1 MKEHDDHCPPCLSQ
15 NSGVVEHGKHQ
26 KETCSTSQQIFLKPA
41 YLSIYLHTSSFIMS
55 FQFPWI
61 SKMKSNVGNL
71 DLDGNIAD
79 ASDAEMTHRRRLAQ
93 ILRYIANMHHSLQ
106 SEGVGPSFVQEGRRD
121 QPPSDF
127 FQLDEQQGEWILFTT
142 TDFRLLLNAEQ
153 NAQSGGPLFPS
164 PPFSFYA
171 AVTEQKQ
178 GGESPRKRMFSAA
191 FKSDNT
197 NTITNKESSVDGK
210 TCWMRITRL
219 TNAQIATTPPESMRR
234 SAVRNYLEGWMMQT
248 PDVGQL
254 EDLLTLDRLSRP
266 PKLPP
271 GYDVRER
278 QEVNSFLRQYRRYL
292 RRKAYHDIL
301 EPMYNHLF
309 EWVQQQ
315 SDEELVFGLGHA
327 RYFHAPTNTWIS
339 SPVLEVLVEVEVSRK
354 DGSLLLRPRDHT
366 GVTLHRPFLAALT
379 ETGHTTM
386 TSLHQKVADYEPSQV
401 CPGQP
406 ETYAPLLQ
414 EIAVQVAADGSFQS
428 SARVRPEDASKLVIT
443 EAWCLFRR
451 PKPSTVWARD
461 ATKFADQILMSQPSD
476 ALALPLASW
485 ALTFGPQAV
494 ERERTKLIVRDSP
507 QRGFLGQL
515 FNRYEAVKT
524 PATRLT
530 KPLFPLPTSVPQTR
544 IAELLLNQKYPA
556 VVCEGPPVSF
566 GQMFCRQSTQ
576 KIAFLTFILNPQ
588 GSGKSHTIC
597 NIVCAYLCQGK
608 RVLVTSKN
616 AHALGVL
623 RERLPVAV
631 RDLCVD
637 ISMSEL
643 SGMRQLQQTVE
654 RLANRVSMVCSDL
667 ETQKCDFLRDKIRQ
681 LESDIDAID
690 EQISQKSSTVREL
703 LLKPEGQQFSNLSLE
718 LIESVPWLMRTVCQ
732 WTLHEIK
739 SLRDAVRDLVLEDDD
754 PVGRVSGFEHPPSDA
769 LIAKVAARA
778 GEPLHR
784 ISTSAKSVAASIP
797 LVGTFTGMKEREH
810 HLENEVTR
818 LKLRDT
824 FPGTS
829 AEWSIVARALRHARS
844 FFLFEINVWKG
855 HEYKNAWPEFSKIK
869 SDENIRTLADKLDKA
884 VEVKSLALKLGVDD
898 EIEAAAQCRSQD
910 MQRSI
915 LVSHMQRMAEE
926 LVDAT
931 VLVQLSR
938 SFSAEAQS
946 ALIRFAQI
954 AGRARFSRNAQ
965 SSRMTQRQRR
975 RRQEYLAAFDQCCRF
990 IPCWILTTSQISDY
1004 LPAEGLF
1011 DLVVVDEASQSDV
1024 TVIPG
1029 MLRGK
1034 QWLIVGDSKQ
1044 VSPTE
1049 SFISEEQIYGL
1060 QAALP
1065 PSPLRDSLLP
1075 GNSFFDLCSQAFPG
1089 GRVVLSEHF
1098 RCSED
1103 IISFSNEHFYDGQLV
1118 PLRLPTKS
1126 ERLTPSLVDV
1136 KVNGVKQGKINQ
1148 AEVVKIV
1155 ELIKGHVEEG
1165 QVTGTARSI
1174 GVISLIGDEQSR
1186 MVRARL
1192 LDAIGPHAM
1201 SQHDILIGDPP
1212 SFQGAER
1219 DIIFL
1224 TMIASP
1230 RSVPTQNQLMHF
1242 QRLNVAMSRARD
1254 RCYLVRSIDAH
1265 DIPNAEDSKL
1275 LLLTFFQSDK
1285 SVKEQPDPTSGVV
1298 SRNLYDRLLAKLL
1311 EERGFKVRQMGQVW
1325 RHGLCVES
1333 AGCDSRAAILVDC
1346 VGEPVHEWS
1355 RSYNQQRAIER
1366 VGWKCF
1372 RIDAVSLVSDFHGAL
1387 QNIVT
1392 FLEKCG
1398 IQERKVLFDE
1408 LEEEEEEQ
1416 EQEDRIEVVEENG
1429 EEDRRGG
1436 VVDDVVD
1443 PEFGEDQNDNA
1454 IEEDG
1459 ANMIPP
1465 GPAEEEEVYVISSDD
1480 EGKLDDQ
1487 GSIGIAASVP
1497 DRVGSSS
1504 ADMPMDE
1511 PDQFGQVVDLGFLR
1525 NNLPDTDIENFAARN
1540 KAQVKQPPREGEYQG
1555 DSSDTDERLS
1565 SRASMKKRRRLDRY
1579 ARDPRWFPG
1588 KIAAGEKEDE
1598 SKWYDTDSDL
1608 PSEKKSDSNG
1618 NESDYR

>member
-1 MKEHDDHCPPCLSQ
+1 
-15 NSGVVEHGKHQ
+15 
-26 KETCSTSQQIFLKPA
+26 
-41 YLSIYLHTSSFIMS
+41 MS
-55 FQFPWI
+55 FQFPWL
-61 SKMKSNVGNL
+61 SKMKANEGKRDMDGGEDGSN
-71 DLDGNIAD
+71 
-79 ASDAEMTHRRRLAQ
+79 AEVTHRRRLAQ

-121 QPPSDF
+121 RPPSDF

-142 TDFRLLLNAEQ
+142 TDFRLLLSAEQ

-171 AVTEQKQ
+171 AVTEQKE
-178 GGESPRKRMFSAA
+178 GGQSPRKRMFSAA
-191 FKSDNT
+191 FKSDGASSNT
-197 NTITNKESSVDGK
+197 TTNKESSVDGK

-219 TNAQIATTPPESMRR
+219 TNAQIATTPPESVRR
-234 SAVRNYLEGWMMQT
+234 SAVRNYLEGWLMQT
-248 PDVGQL
+248 PDAGRL
-254 EDLLTLDRLSRP
+254 EDLLTLDRLARP
-266 PKLPP
+266 PKSPP

-292 RRKAYHDIL
+292 RRKAYHEIL

-327 RYFHAPTNTWIS
+327 RYFHAPTSTWIS

-386 TSLHQKVADYEPSQV
+386 TTLHQKVADCEPCHI

-406 ETYAPLLQ
+406 ETYATLLQ
-414 EIAVQVAADGSFQS
+414 EIAVQVSADGSFQS
-428 SARVRPEDASKLVIT
+428 SARTKPDDSSKLVIT

-461 ATKFADQILMSQPSD
+461 ATKFADQILMKQPSD
-476 ALALPLASW
+476 TLALPLASW

-494 ERERTKLIVRDSP
+494 ERERAKLIVQDSP
-507 QRGFLGQL
+507 RKGFFGQ
-515 FNRYEAVKT
+515 FFARNEATKT
-524 PATRLT
+524 PSTGPT

-556 VVCEGPPVSF
+556 VVCEGPP
-566 GQMFCRQSTQ
+566 
-576 KIAFLTFILNPQ
+576 

-654 RLANRVSMVCSDL
+654 RLANRVSMVCGDL
-667 ETQKCDFLRDKIRQ
+667 ETQKCEFLRDKIRQ
-681 LESDIDAID
+681 LEVDIEAVD
-690 EQISQKSSTVREL
+690 EEISQKSASVREL
-703 LLKPEGQQFSNLSLE
+703 LLKPEGQEFSSLSLE

-732 WTLHEIK
+732 WTLQEIK
-739 SLRDAVRDLVLEDDD
+739 SLRNTVRDLVLEDGD
-754 PVGRVSGFEHPPSDA
+754 PVGRISGFEHPPSDA

-784 ISTSAKSVAASIP
+784 ISASAKSVTASIP
-797 LVGTFTGMKEREH
+797 LVGTFTGMKEREDQ
-810 HLENEVTR
+810 LENEIAG

-824 FPGTS
+824 VPGTS
-829 AEWSIVARALRHARS
+829 AEWSIVARALRRARA
-844 FFLFEINVWKG
+844 FFKFETTVWKV
-855 HEYKNAWPEFSKIK
+855 HEYKNAWPAFSEIK
-869 SDENIRTLADKLDKA
+869 SNENIRSLADKLDKA
-884 VEVKSLALKLGVDD
+884 VKVKALALKLGVDD

-915 LVSHMQRMAEE
+915 LVCHKQRMAEE

-938 SFSAEAQS
+938 SFSPEAQS

-965 SSRMTQRQRR
+965 ASRMTQRQRR

-1155 ELIKGHVEEG
+1155 ELIKEHVDEG
-1165 QVTGTARSI
+1165 QLSGIARSI

-1186 MVRARL
+1186 MIRARL
-1192 LDAIGPHAM
+1192 LDAIGPQAM

-1275 LLLTFFQSDK
+1275 LLLTFFQSDQ
-1285 SVKEQPDPTSGVV
+1285 SAKEQSDPNGGVV
-1298 SRNLYDRLLAKLL
+1298 SRNLYDRLLANLL
-1311 EERGFKVRQMGQVW
+1311 EERGYKVRQMGQVW

-1333 AGCDSRAAILVDC
+1333 AGCDARAAILVDC

-1372 RIDAVSLVSDFHGAL
+1372 RIDAVSLVTDFHGAL

-1398 IQERKVLFDE
+1398 IEERKVLFDA
-1408 LEEEEEEQ
+1408 LEEEEE
-1416 EQEDRIEVVEENG
+1416 DVEVVEEDA
-1429 EEDRRGG
+1429 EEDRGG
-1436 VVDDVVD
+1436 SVVNNVVA
-1443 PEFGEDQNDNA
+1443 PEVGEDQGGNEGDDDA
-1454 IEEDG
+1454 EGGD
-1459 ANMIPP
+1459 ANMAPP
-1465 GPAEEEEVYVISSDD
+1465 VPAEEEVYVISSDD
-1480 EGKLDDQ
+1480 EGKSDDRDSVKMQ
-1487 GSIGIAASVP
+1487 APVP
-1497 DRVGSSS
+1497 DGVRSSP
-1504 ADMPMDE
+1504 ADALVDQ

-1525 NNLPDTDIENFAARN
+1525 NSVPDTDIEDFAARS
-1540 KAQVKQPPREGEYQG
+1540 KARAKEHFREGEYEGDASDMG
-1555 DSSDTDERLS
+1555 DSLL
-1565 SRASMKKRRRLDRY
+1565 SRASKKRRRLDNY

-1588 KIAAGEKEDE
+1588 KSGVGEDEDE

-1608 PSEKKSDSNG
+1608 PSDKKSDSNG
-1618 NESDYR
+1618 NESDWGQPR